1 MKDYHNI
8 CVPLPFIVDRFKHI
22 MNPLRILLVFLVF
35 QLQAQNIIDPN
46 YFSNPLEIPM
56 VLSGSFGELRSNHFH
71 SGLDIKTQQ
80 RSGIPI
86 YAPADGYVSRIKVGH
101 YGYGKALY
109 IKHTNGYSTVY
120 AHLQKYEATIQDF
133 VKQNQYKKERYEIE
147 LFPTESELL
156 VKKGDLIAYT
166 GNSGSSGGPH
176 LHYEIRDSYSR
187 PMNPMLFGLEIPD
200 SKNPIV
206 TSIFAYP
213 SGGDAS
219 VNKSAEPVKL
229 RLIKQRDGTYKTE
242 RISAYGKIGFGVA
255 STDQQNGAYN
265 KNGVYRIKTSYNG
278 KPKIDIKFEKFSF
291 DETRYLNRYI
301 DYTYYK
307 EHKIKIQKLFRQ
319 TNNPLSIITQ
329 EDNNGFVNVAD
340 GFSSNFTIEIEDYQG
355 NLAQIT
361 VPVTGNKDSLVVKKQ
376 IPKDLQYVPAVSSST
391 IQRGVFTI
399 DVPKN
404 AFYQGTYL
412 DIKTSGDT
420 LHLHRD
426 IIPVH
431 KNISISMDISNYNT
445 SDKNKLY
452 IARQAYKNTSY
463 YTTTRRE
470 NDILT
475 AKTRIL
481 GSYSLF
487 MDTIAPSIKAANFK
501 DGKWI
506 SNNKT
511 LKINIEDSHSGIS
524 SYRATLNGRFILME
538 YNYKKDVLTYDFN
551 DHIVTDTQNNLRL
564 IVTDNVGNST
574 TFEAIFFRKKL

>member
-1 MKDYHNI
+1 
-8 CVPLPFIVDRFKHI
+8 
-22 MNPLRILLVFLVF
+22 MNLLRILLIISVF
-35 QLQAQNIIDPN
+35 QLQAQKTIDPN
-46 YFSNPLEIPM
+46 YFSNPLDIPM

-80 RSGIPI
+80 RSGVPI

-109 IKHTNGYSTVY
+109 IKHPNGYSTVY
-120 AHLQKYEATIQDF
+120 AHLQKFETTIQDF
-133 VKQNQYKKERYEIE
+133 VKQSQYKKERYEIE
-147 LFPTESELL
+147 LFPKENSLL

-176 LHYEIRDSYSR
+176 LHYEIRDAYSR

-200 SKNPIV
+200 TKDPSV
-206 TSIFAYP
+206 TSVLAYP
-213 SGGDAS
+213 VSDDAT
-219 VNKSAEPVKL
+219 VNQSSEPVKL
-229 RLIKQRDGTYKTE
+229 RLIKQKDGSYKTE
-242 RISAYGKIGFGVA
+242 KISAYGKIGFGIA
-255 STDQQNGAYN
+255 TTDQQNGAYN
-265 KNGVYRIKTSYNG
+265 KNGVYRIKTTYNG
-278 KPKIDIKFEKFSF
+278 KPKIDIKFEKISF

-301 DYTYYK
+301 DYTYFK

-329 EDNNGFVNVAD
+329 EDDNGFVNVAD
-340 GFSSNFTIEIEDYQG
+340 GFSSNYTIEIKDYQG
-355 NLAQIT
+355 NLVHIT
-361 VPVTGNKDSLVVKKQ
+361 IPVIGKKDDIVVKKEL
-376 IPKDLQYVPAVSSST
+376 PNDLQYIPSESSST

-399 DVPKN
+399 DFPKN
-404 AFYQGTYL
+404 ALYQGSYL
-412 DIKTSGDT
+412 NIKTSGDT
-420 LHLHRD
+420 LHLHTD
-426 IIPVH
+426 NIPVH
-431 KNISISMDISNYNT
+431 KNISISMDISNYNAL
-445 SDKNKLY
+445 DKNKLY

-470 NDILT
+470 KNILT

-481 GSYSLF
+481 GSYTLF
-487 MDTIAPSIKAANFK
+487 MDTIAPTIKAANFT

-511 LKINIEDSHSGIS
+511 LKIKIEDSHSGIS

-551 DHIVTDTQNNLRL
+551 DNIITDTKNNLRL

>member
-1 MKDYHNI
+1 
-8 CVPLPFIVDRFKHI
+8 

-391 IQRGVFTI
+391 IQRGVFTL

>member
-1 MKDYHNI
+1 
-8 CVPLPFIVDRFKHI
+8 
-22 MNPLRILLVFLVF
+22 MNLLRILLVISVF
-35 QLQAQNIIDPN
+35 QLQAQKTIDPN
-46 YFSNPLEIPM
+46 YFSNPLDIPM
-56 VLSGSFGELRSNHFH
+56 VLSGSFGELRNNHFH

-80 RSGIPI
+80 RSGVPI

-109 IKHTNGYSTVY
+109 IKHPNGYSTVY
-120 AHLQKYEATIQDF
+120 AHLQKFETTIQDF
-133 VKQNQYKKERYEIE
+133 VKQSQYKKERYEIE
-147 LFPTESELL
+147 LFPKESSLL

-176 LHYEIRDSYSR
+176 LHYEIRDAYSR

-200 SKNPIV
+200 TKDPSV
-206 TSIFAYP
+206 TSVLAYP
-213 SGGDAS
+213 MSDDAT
-219 VNKSAEPVKL
+219 VNQSSEPVKL
-229 RLIKQRDGTYKTE
+229 RLIKQKDGSYKTE
-242 RISAYGKIGFGVA
+242 KISAYGKIGFGIA
-255 STDQQNGAYN
+255 TTDQQNGAYN

-301 DYTYYK
+301 DYTYFK

-329 EDNNGFVNVAD
+329 EDDNGFVNVAD
-340 GFSSNFTIEIEDYQG
+340 GFSSNYNIEIKDYQG
-355 NLAQIT
+355 NLVHIT
-361 VPVTGNKDSLVVKKQ
+361 IPVIGKKDNTVAKKEL
-376 IPKDLQYVPAVSSST
+376 PNDLQYIPSESSST
-391 IQRGVFTI
+391 IQRGVFTV
-399 DVPKN
+399 DFPKN
-404 AFYQGTYL
+404 ALYQGSYL
-412 DIKTSGDT
+412 NIKTSGDT
-420 LHLHRD
+420 LHLHTD
-426 IIPVH
+426 NIPVH

-445 SDKNKLY
+445 LDKNKLY

-470 NDILT
+470 KNILT

-481 GSYSLF
+481 GSYTLF
-487 MDTIAPSIKAANFK
+487 MDTIAPSIKAANFT

-511 LKINIEDSHSGIS
+511 LKIKIEDSHSGIS

-551 DHIVTDTQNNLRL
+551 DNIITDTKNNLRL

>member
-1 MKDYHNI
+1 
-8 CVPLPFIVDRFKHI
+8 
-22 MNPLRILLVFLVF
+22 MNLLRILLVISVF
-35 QLQAQNIIDPN
+35 QLQAQKTIDPN
-46 YFSNPLEIPM
+46 YFSNPLDIPM

-80 RSGIPI
+80 RSGVPI

-109 IKHTNGYSTVY
+109 IKHPNGYSTVY
-120 AHLQKYEATIQDF
+120 AHLQKFETTIQDF
-133 VKQNQYKKERYEIE
+133 VKKSQYKKERYEIE
-147 LFPTESELL
+147 LFPKESSLL

-176 LHYEIRDSYSR
+176 LHYEIRDAYSR

-200 SKNPIV
+200 TKDPSV
-206 TSIFAYP
+206 TSVLAYP
-213 SGGDAS
+213 VSDDAT
-219 VNKSAEPVKL
+219 VNQSSEPVKL
-229 RLIKQRDGTYKTE
+229 RLIKQKDGSYKTE
-242 RISAYGKIGFGVA
+242 KISAYGKIGFGIA
-255 STDQQNGAYN
+255 TTDQQNGAYN

-301 DYTYYK
+301 DYTYFK

-329 EDNNGFVNVAD
+329 EDDNGFVNVAD
-340 GFSSNFTIEIEDYQG
+340 GFSSNYTIEIKDYQG
-355 NLAQIT
+355 NLVHIT
-361 VPVTGNKDSLVVKKQ
+361 IPVIGKKDDIVVKKEL
-376 IPKDLQYVPAVSSST
+376 PNDLQYIPSESSST
-391 IQRGVFTI
+391 IQRGVFTV
-399 DVPKN
+399 DFPKN
-404 AFYQGTYL
+404 ALYQGSYL
-412 DIKTSGDT
+412 NIKTSGDT
-420 LHLHRD
+420 LHLHTD
-426 IIPVH
+426 NIPVH
-431 KNISISMDISNYNT
+431 KNISISMDISNYNAL
-445 SDKNKLY
+445 DKNKLY

-470 NDILT
+470 KNILT

-481 GSYSLF
+481 GSYTLF
-487 MDTIAPSIKAANFK
+487 MDTIAPTIKAANFT

-511 LKINIEDSHSGIS
+511 LKIKIEDSHSGIS

-551 DHIVTDTQNNLRL
+551 DNIITDTKNNLRL

>member
-1 MKDYHNI
+1 
-8 CVPLPFIVDRFKHI
+8 
-22 MNPLRILLVFLVF
+22 MNLLRILLVISVF
-35 QLQAQNIIDPN
+35 QLQAQKTIDPN
-46 YFSNPLEIPM
+46 YFSNPLDIPM

-80 RSGIPI
+80 RSGVPI

-109 IKHTNGYSTVY
+109 IKHPNGYSTVY
-120 AHLQKYEATIQDF
+120 AHLQKFEATIQDF
-133 VKQNQYKKERYEIE
+133 VKQSQYKKEQYEIE
-147 LFPTESELL
+147 LFPKESSLL

-176 LHYEIRDSYSR
+176 LHYEIRDAYSR

-200 SKNPIV
+200 TKNPSV
-206 TSIFAYP
+206 TSVLAYP
-213 SGGDAS
+213 VSDDAT
-219 VNKSAEPVKL
+219 VNQSSEPVKL
-229 RLIKQRDGTYKTE
+229 RLIKQKDGSYKTE
-242 RISAYGKIGFGVA
+242 KISAYGKIGFGIA
-255 STDQQNGAYN
+255 TTDQQNGAYN
-265 KNGVYRIKTSYNG
+265 KNGVYRIKTTYNG

-301 DYTYYK
+301 DYTYFK

-329 EDNNGFVNVAD
+329 EDDNGFVNVAD
-340 GFSSNFTIEIEDYQG
+340 GFSSNYTIEIKDYQG
-355 NLAQIT
+355 NLVHIT
-361 VPVTGNKDSLVVKKQ
+361 IPVIGKKDNTVAKKEL
-376 IPKDLQYVPAVSSST
+376 PNDLQYIPSESSST
-391 IQRGVFTI
+391 IQRGVFTV
-399 DVPKN
+399 DFPKN
-404 AFYQGTYL
+404 ALYQGSYL
-412 DIKTSGDT
+412 NIKTSGDT
-420 LHLHRD
+420 LHLHTD
-426 IIPVH
+426 NIPVH
-431 KNISISMDISNYNT
+431 KNISISMDISNYNAL
-445 SDKNKLY
+445 DKNKLY

-470 NDILT
+470 KNILT

-481 GSYSLF
+481 GSYTLF
-487 MDTIAPSIKAANFK
+487 MDTIAPTIKAANFT

-511 LKINIEDSHSGIS
+511 LKIKIEDSHSGIS

-551 DHIVTDTQNNLRL
+551 DNIITDTQNNLRL

>member
-1 MKDYHNI
+1 
-8 CVPLPFIVDRFKHI
+8 
-22 MNPLRILLVFLVF
+22 MNLLRILLVISVF
-35 QLQAQNIIDPN
+35 QLQAQKTIDPN
-46 YFSNPLEIPM
+46 YFSNPLDIPM

-80 RSGIPI
+80 RSGVPI

-109 IKHTNGYSTVY
+109 IKHPNGYSTVY
-120 AHLQKYEATIQDF
+120 AHLQKFETTIQDF
-133 VKQNQYKKERYEIE
+133 VKKSQYKKERYEIE
-147 LFPTESELL
+147 LFPKESSLL

-176 LHYEIRDSYSR
+176 LHYEIRDAYSR

-200 SKNPIV
+200 TKDPSV
-206 TSIFAYP
+206 TSVLAYP
-213 SGGDAS
+213 VSDDAT
-219 VNKSAEPVKL
+219 VNQSSEPVKL
-229 RLIKQRDGTYKTE
+229 RLIKQKDGSYKTE
-242 RISAYGKIGFGVA
+242 KISAYGKIGFGIA
-255 STDQQNGAYN
+255 TTDQQNGAYN
-265 KNGVYRIKTSYNG
+265 KNGVYRIKTTYNG

-301 DYTYYK
+301 DYTYFK

-329 EDNNGFVNVAD
+329 EDDNGFVNVAD
-340 GFSSNFTIEIEDYQG
+340 GFSSNYTIEIKDYQG
-355 NLAQIT
+355 NLVHIT
-361 VPVTGNKDSLVVKKQ
+361 IPVIGKKDNTVAKKEL
-376 IPKDLQYVPAVSSST
+376 PNDLQYIPSESSST
-391 IQRGVFTI
+391 IQRGVFTV
-399 DVPKN
+399 DFPKN
-404 AFYQGTYL
+404 ALYQGSYL
-412 DIKTSGDT
+412 NIKTSGDT
-420 LHLHRD
+420 LHLHTD
-426 IIPVH
+426 NIPVH
-431 KNISISMDISNYNT
+431 KNISISMDISNYNAL
-445 SDKNKLY
+445 DKNKLY

-470 NDILT
+470 KNILT

-481 GSYSLF
+481 GSYTLF
-487 MDTIAPSIKAANFK
+487 MDTIAPTIKAANFT

-511 LKINIEDSHSGIS
+511 LKIKIEDSHSGIS

-551 DHIVTDTQNNLRL
+551 DNIITDTKNNLRL

>member
-1 MKDYHNI
+1 
-8 CVPLPFIVDRFKHI
+8 
-22 MNPLRILLVFLVF
+22 MNLLRILLIISVF
-35 QLQAQNIIDPN
+35 QLQAQKTIDPN
-46 YFSNPLEIPM
+46 YFSNPLDIPM

-80 RSGIPI
+80 RSGVPI

-109 IKHTNGYSTVY
+109 IKHPNGYSTVY
-120 AHLQKYEATIQDF
+120 AHLQKFETTIQDF
-133 VKQNQYKKERYEIE
+133 VKQSQYKKERYEIE
-147 LFPTESELL
+147 LFPKENSLL

-176 LHYEIRDSYSR
+176 LHYEIRDAYSR

-200 SKNPIV
+200 TKDPSV
-206 TSIFAYP
+206 TSVLAYP
-213 SGGDAS
+213 VSDDAT
-219 VNKSAEPVKL
+219 VNQSSEPVKL
-229 RLIKQRDGTYKTE
+229 RLIKQKDGSYKTE
-242 RISAYGKIGFGVA
+242 KISAYGKIGFGIA
-255 STDQQNGAYN
+255 TTDQQNGAYN
-265 KNGVYRIKTSYNG
+265 KNGVYRIKTTYNG
-278 KPKIDIKFEKFSF
+278 KPKIDIKFEKISF

-301 DYTYYK
+301 DYTYFK

-329 EDNNGFVNVAD
+329 EDDNGFVNVAD
-340 GFSSNFTIEIEDYQG
+340 GFSSNYTIEIKDYQE
-355 NLAQIT
+355 NLVHIT
-361 VPVTGNKDSLVVKKQ
+361 IPVIGKKDDIVVKKEL
-376 IPKDLQYVPAVSSST
+376 PNDLQYIPSESSST

-399 DVPKN
+399 DFPKN
-404 AFYQGTYL
+404 ALYQGSYL
-412 DIKTSGDT
+412 NIKTSGDT
-420 LHLHRD
+420 LHLHTD
-426 IIPVH
+426 NIPVH
-431 KNISISMDISNYNT
+431 KNISISMDISNYNAL
-445 SDKNKLY
+445 DKNKLY

-470 NDILT
+470 KNILT

-481 GSYSLF
+481 GSYTLF
-487 MDTIAPSIKAANFK
+487 MDTIAPTIKAANFT

-511 LKINIEDSHSGIS
+511 LKIKIEDSHSGIS

-551 DHIVTDTQNNLRL
+551 DNIITDTKNNLRL

>member
-1 MKDYHNI
+1 
-8 CVPLPFIVDRFKHI
+8 
-22 MNPLRILLVFLVF
+22 MNLLRILLVISVF
-35 QLQAQNIIDPN
+35 QLQAQKTIDPN
-46 YFSNPLEIPM
+46 YFSNPLDIPM

-80 RSGIPI
+80 RSGVPI

-109 IKHTNGYSTVY
+109 IKHPNGYSTVY
-120 AHLQKYEATIQDF
+120 AHLQKFETTIQDF
-133 VKQNQYKKERYEIE
+133 VKQSQYKKERYEIE
-147 LFPTESELL
+147 LFPKESSLL

-176 LHYEIRDSYSR
+176 LHYEIRDAYSR

-200 SKNPIV
+200 TKDPSV
-206 TSIFAYP
+206 TSVLAYP
-213 SGGDAS
+213 MSDDAT
-219 VNKSAEPVKL
+219 VNQSSEPVKL
-229 RLIKQRDGTYKTE
+229 RLIKQKDGSYKTE
-242 RISAYGKIGFGVA
+242 KISAYGKIGFGIA
-255 STDQQNGAYN
+255 TTDQQNGAYN
-265 KNGVYRIKTSYNG
+265 KNGVYRIKTTYNG

-301 DYTYYK
+301 DYTYFK

-329 EDNNGFVNVAD
+329 EDDNGFVNVAD
-340 GFSSNFTIEIEDYQG
+340 GFSSNYTIEIKDYQG
-355 NLAQIT
+355 NLVHIT
-361 VPVTGNKDSLVVKKQ
+361 IPVIGKKDNTVAKKEL
-376 IPKDLQYVPAVSSST
+376 PNDLQYIPSESSST
-391 IQRGVFTI
+391 IQRGVFTV
-399 DVPKN
+399 DFPKN
-404 AFYQGTYL
+404 ALYQGSYL
-412 DIKTSGDT
+412 NIKTSGDT
-420 LHLHRD
+420 LHLHTD
-426 IIPVH
+426 NIPVH
-431 KNISISMDISNYNT
+431 KNISISMDISNYNAL
-445 SDKNKLY
+445 DKNKLY

-470 NDILT
+470 KNILT

-481 GSYSLF
+481 GSYTLF
-487 MDTIAPSIKAANFK
+487 MDTIAPTIKAANFT

-511 LKINIEDSHSGIS
+511 LKIKIEDSHSGIS

-551 DHIVTDTQNNLRL
+551 DNIITDTQNNLRL

>member
-1 MKDYHNI
+1 
-8 CVPLPFIVDRFKHI
+8 

-391 IQRGVFTI
+391 IQRGVFTL

-404 AFYQGTYL
+404 AFYQDTYL

>member
-1 MKDYHNI
+1 
-8 CVPLPFIVDRFKHI
+8 
-22 MNPLRILLVFLVF
+22 MNLLRILLIISVF
-35 QLQAQNIIDPN
+35 QLQAQKTIDPN
-46 YFSNPLEIPM
+46 YFSNPLDIPM

-80 RSGIPI
+80 RSGVPI

-109 IKHTNGYSTVY
+109 IKHPNGYSTVY
-120 AHLQKYEATIQDF
+120 AHLQKFETTIQDF
-133 VKQNQYKKERYEIE
+133 VKQSQYKKERYEIE
-147 LFPTESELL
+147 LFPKENSLL

-176 LHYEIRDSYSR
+176 LHYEIRDAYSR

-200 SKNPIV
+200 TKDPSV
-206 TSIFAYP
+206 TSVLAYP
-213 SGGDAS
+213 MSDDAT
-219 VNKSAEPVKL
+219 VNQSSEPVKL
-229 RLIKQRDGTYKTE
+229 RLIKQKDGSYKTE
-242 RISAYGKIGFGVA
+242 KISAYGKIGFGIA
-255 STDQQNGAYN
+255 TTDQQNGAYN

-278 KPKIDIKFEKFSF
+278 KPKIDIKFEKISF

-301 DYTYYK
+301 DYTYFK

-329 EDNNGFVNVAD
+329 EDDNGFVNVAD
-340 GFSSNFTIEIEDYQG
+340 GFSSNYTIEIKDYQG
-355 NLAQIT
+355 NLVHIT
-361 VPVTGNKDSLVVKKQ
+361 IPVIGKKDNTVAKKEL
-376 IPKDLQYVPAVSSST
+376 PNDLQYIPSESSST
-391 IQRGVFTI
+391 IQRGVFTV
-399 DVPKN
+399 DFPKN
-404 AFYQGTYL
+404 ALYQGSYL
-412 DIKTSGDT
+412 NIKTSGDT
-420 LHLHRD
+420 LHLHTD
-426 IIPVH
+426 NIPVH
-431 KNISISMDISNYNT
+431 KNISISMDISNYNAL
-445 SDKNKLY
+445 DKNKLY

-470 NDILT
+470 KNILT

-481 GSYSLF
+481 GSYTLF
-487 MDTIAPSIKAANFK
+487 MDTIAPTIKAANFT

-511 LKINIEDSHSGIS
+511 LKIKIEDSHSGIS

-551 DHIVTDTQNNLRL
+551 DNIVTDTQNNLRL

>member
-1 MKDYHNI
+1 
-8 CVPLPFIVDRFKHI
+8 
-22 MNPLRILLVFLVF
+22 MNLLRILLVISVF
-35 QLQAQNIIDPN
+35 QLQAQKTIDPN
-46 YFSNPLEIPM
+46 YFSNPLDIPM

-80 RSGIPI
+80 RSGVPI

-109 IKHTNGYSTVY
+109 IKHPNGYSTVY
-120 AHLQKYEATIQDF
+120 AHLQKFETTIQDF
-133 VKQNQYKKERYEIE
+133 VKKSQYKKERYEIE
-147 LFPTESELL
+147 LFPKESSLL

-176 LHYEIRDSYSR
+176 LHYEIRDAYSR

-200 SKNPIV
+200 TKDPSV
-206 TSIFAYP
+206 TSVLAYP
-213 SGGDAS
+213 VSDDAT
-219 VNKSAEPVKL
+219 VNQSSEPVKL
-229 RLIKQRDGTYKTE
+229 RLIKQKDGSYKTE
-242 RISAYGKIGFGVA
+242 KISAYGKIGFGIA
-255 STDQQNGAYN
+255 TTDQQNGAYN
-265 KNGVYRIKTSYNG
+265 KNGVYRIKTTYNG

-301 DYTYYK
+301 DYTYFK

-329 EDNNGFVNVAD
+329 EDDNGFVNVAD
-340 GFSSNFTIEIEDYQG
+340 GFSSNYTIEIKDYQG
-355 NLAQIT
+355 NLVHIT
-361 VPVTGNKDSLVVKKQ
+361 IPVIGKKDNTVAKKEL
-376 IPKDLQYVPAVSSST
+376 PNDLQYIPSESSST
-391 IQRGVFTI
+391 IQRGVFTV
-399 DVPKN
+399 DFPKN
-404 AFYQGTYL
+404 ALYQGSYL
-412 DIKTSGDT
+412 NIKTSGDT
-420 LHLHRD
+420 LHLHTD
-426 IIPVH
+426 NIPVH
-431 KNISISMDISNYNT
+431 KNISISMDISNYNAL
-445 SDKNKLY
+445 DKNKLY

-470 NDILT
+470 KNILT

-481 GSYSLF
+481 GSYTLF
-487 MDTIAPSIKAANFK
+487 MDTIAPTIKAANFT

-511 LKINIEDSHSGIS
+511 LKIKIEDSHSGIS

-551 DHIVTDTQNNLRL
+551 DNIITDTQNNLRL

>member
-1 MKDYHNI
+1 
-8 CVPLPFIVDRFKHI
+8 
-22 MNPLRILLVFLVF
+22 MNLLRILLVISVF
-35 QLQAQNIIDPN
+35 QLQAQKTIDPN
-46 YFSNPLEIPM
+46 YFSNPLDIPM

-80 RSGIPI
+80 RSGVPI

-109 IKHTNGYSTVY
+109 IKHPNGYSTVY
-120 AHLQKYEATIQDF
+120 AHLQKFETTIQDF
-133 VKQNQYKKERYEIE
+133 VKQSQYKKEQYEIE
-147 LFPTESELL
+147 LFPKESSLL

-176 LHYEIRDSYSR
+176 LHYEIRDAYSR

-200 SKNPIV
+200 TKDPSV
-206 TSIFAYP
+206 TSVLAYP
-213 SGGDAS
+213 VSDDAT
-219 VNKSAEPVKL
+219 VNQSSEPVKL
-229 RLIKQRDGTYKTE
+229 RLIKQKDGSYKTE
-242 RISAYGKIGFGVA
+242 KISAYGKIGFGIA
-255 STDQQNGAYN
+255 TTDQQNGAYN

-301 DYTYYK
+301 DYTYFK
-307 EHKIKIQKLFRQ
+307 EHKIKIQKLYRQ

-329 EDNNGFVNVAD
+329 EDDNGFVNVAD
-340 GFSSNFTIEIEDYQG
+340 GFSSNYTIEIKDYQG
-355 NLAQIT
+355 NLVHIT
-361 VPVTGNKDSLVVKKQ
+361 IPVIGKKDNTVAKKEL
-376 IPKDLQYVPAVSSST
+376 PNDLQYIPSESSST
-391 IQRGVFTI
+391 IQRGVFTV
-399 DVPKN
+399 DFPKN
-404 AFYQGTYL
+404 ALYQGSYL
-412 DIKTSGDT
+412 NIKTSGDT
-420 LHLHRD
+420 LHLHTD
-426 IIPVH
+426 NIPVH

-445 SDKNKLY
+445 LDKNKLY

-470 NDILT
+470 KNILT

-481 GSYSLF
+481 GSYTLF
-487 MDTIAPSIKAANFK
+487 MDTIAPTIKAANFT

-511 LKINIEDSHSGIS
+511 LKIKIEDSHSGIS

-551 DHIVTDTQNNLRL
+551 DNIITDTQNNLRL

>member
-1 MKDYHNI
+1 
-8 CVPLPFIVDRFKHI
+8 
-22 MNPLRILLVFLVF
+22 MNLLRILLVISVF
-35 QLQAQNIIDPN
+35 QLQAQKTIDPN
-46 YFSNPLEIPM
+46 YFSNPLDIPM

-80 RSGIPI
+80 RSGVPI

-109 IKHTNGYSTVY
+109 IKHPNGYSTVY
-120 AHLQKYEATIQDF
+120 AHLQKFETTIQDF
-133 VKQNQYKKERYEIE
+133 VKKSQYKKERYEIE
-147 LFPTESELL
+147 LFPKESSLL

-176 LHYEIRDSYSR
+176 LHYEIRDAYSR

-200 SKNPIV
+200 TKDPSV
-206 TSIFAYP
+206 TSVLAYP
-213 SGGDAS
+213 MSDDAT
-219 VNKSAEPVKL
+219 VNQSSEPVKL
-229 RLIKQRDGTYKTE
+229 RLIKQKDGSYKTE
-242 RISAYGKIGFGVA
+242 KISAYGKIGFGIA
-255 STDQQNGAYN
+255 ATDQQNGAYN
-265 KNGVYRIKTSYNG
+265 KNGVYRIKTTYNG

-301 DYTYYK
+301 DYTYFK

-329 EDNNGFVNVAD
+329 EDDNGFVNVAD
-340 GFSSNFTIEIEDYQG
+340 GFSSNYTIEIKDYQG
-355 NLAQIT
+355 NLVHIT
-361 VPVTGNKDSLVVKKQ
+361 IPVIGKKDDIVVKKEL
-376 IPKDLQYVPAVSSST
+376 PNDLQYIPSESSST
-391 IQRGVFTI
+391 IQRGVFTV
-399 DVPKN
+399 DFPKN
-404 AFYQGTYL
+404 ALYQGSYL
-412 DIKTSGDT
+412 NIKTSGDT
-420 LHLHRD
+420 LHLHTD
-426 IIPVH
+426 NIPVH
-431 KNISISMDISNYNT
+431 KNISISMDISNYNAL
-445 SDKNKLY
+445 DKNKLY

-470 NDILT
+470 KNILT

-481 GSYSLF
+481 GSYTLF
-487 MDTIAPSIKAANFK
+487 MDTIAPTIKAANFT

-511 LKINIEDSHSGIS
+511 LKIKIEDSHSGIS

-551 DHIVTDTQNNLRL
+551 DNIITDTKNNLRL